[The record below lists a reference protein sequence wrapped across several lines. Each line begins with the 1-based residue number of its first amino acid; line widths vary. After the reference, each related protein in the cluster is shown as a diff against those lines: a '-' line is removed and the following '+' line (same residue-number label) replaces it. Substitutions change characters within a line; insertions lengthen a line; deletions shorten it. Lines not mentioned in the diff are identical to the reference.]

1 MKNINFIFNENQT
14 HLIKEFENLYCL
26 PNFKTIRSKI
36 KLSYKKDLE
45 KFLYYFKVW
54 QLTEE
59 NATNLKDISN
69 RGKDYHIDHIIPISY
84 GYKYNIDFSIIGSL
98 SNLQLI
104 SKKDNFN
111 KCTNITEQTKKA
123 LKNLNIEESKLKTFE
138 RSKIFVPVKEKDEFI
153 NVSNID
159 DKHRLSSFP
168 IGGNK
173 LGN

>member
-1 MKNINFIFNENQT
+1 MKNVNFIFNENQT

-84 GYKYNIDFSIIGSL
+84 GYKYNINPSFIGSL
-98 SNLQLI
+98 DNLQLI
-104 SKKDNFN
+104 SKKENFSKN
-111 KCTNITEQTKKA
+111 LKVTEQTKEIL
-123 LKNLNIEESKLKTFE
+123 LKFNIDINKLKDIK
-138 RSKIFVPVKEKDEFI
+138 RSKIFVPIKEKEKEIESF
-153 NVSNID
+153 ID
-159 DKHRLSSFP
+159 DKYRLSSFP
-168 IGGNK
+168 IGGCK
-173 LGN
+173 LGK